1 MHRLRPG
8 LSLALTILLE
18 VGALSAL
25 LDMGAAPWAQVTWR
39 APDLWLAAAGPAVVV
54 AATSRLFAL
63 CGAVWL
69 LAATVLE
76 VVLAVASGPGP
87 NRPRVPGLPSGLQR
101 RIDRAVA
108 ALVATSALAAPAA
121 AAAAP
126 GLPGHIPV
134 PVPREV
140 VVSHD
145 QGDAPPAAPARPAPP
160 PSEARPR
167 RPAGPVAD
175 HLHTV
180 VAGDHLW
187 GIAEDVITSA
197 RGGATTAD
205 VAVYWRELI
214 AANEDLPSG
223 DPDLIHPGEQVRLPP
238 L

>member
-25 LDMGAAPWAQVTWR
+25 LDMGTAPWAKVAWR
-39 APDLWLAAAGPAVVV
+39 TPDLWLATAGPAVVV
-54 AATSRLFAL
+54 AATFRLAAL

-69 LAATVLE
+69 LAATLLE
-76 VVLAVASGPGP
+76 VMLAAASAPGP
-87 NRPRVPGLPSGLQR
+87 NRPRVPGLPCGLRR

-108 ALVATSALAAPAA
+108 AVVATSTLAAPTAA
-121 AAAAP
+121 VAAP

-145 QGDAPPAAPARPAPP
+145 QVDAPPAPPATPSPAARPP
-160 PSEARPR
+160 
-167 RPAGPVAD
+167 RPAGAAAD
-175 HLHTV
+175 LHTV

-187 GIAEDVITSA
+187 GIAEDVVTDA
-197 RGGATTAD
+197 RGGASTTEIA
-205 VAVYWRELI
+205 AYWRELI
-214 AANEDLPSG
+214 AANRDLPSG
-223 DPDLIHPGEQVRLPP
+223 NPDLIHPGETVRLPP
-238 L
+238 R